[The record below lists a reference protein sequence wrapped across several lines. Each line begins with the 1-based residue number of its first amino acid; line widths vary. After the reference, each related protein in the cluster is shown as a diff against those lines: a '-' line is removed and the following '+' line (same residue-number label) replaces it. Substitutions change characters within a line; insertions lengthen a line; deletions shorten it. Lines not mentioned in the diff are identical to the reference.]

1 MTIFS
6 VIVTEIN
13 FNNVRF
19 HFMAYVFLKI
29 NILVEN
35 HFDFILHL
43 EHVLHILTLWNTW
56 TNVQSAV
63 LKENYKSV
71 QRLMSHI
78 HIKHCLSS
86 NNSLAAHQ
94 L

>member
-43 EHVLHILTLWNTW
+43 EHVLHILTL
-56 TNVQSAV
+56 
-63 LKENYKSV
+63 
-71 QRLMSHI
+71 
-78 HIKHCLSS
+78 
-86 NNSLAAHQ
+86 
-94 L
+94 